1 MFVLIALFLT
11 LPVMAIALTYGFV
24 DAGWTSHMNVRQLP
38 VSLGAFILYSYAVLC
53 SHFYNE
59 HLFFSYV
66 SLTYITLVWGIGFYY
81 DLKKRS
87 IYLDKNLVRHPVLLI
102 LLLINAVFVWFSLAE
117 TSFYHFHFITAL
129 LMLSL
134 FPLACTVTNQKPLR
148 LWKFSVLT
156 IVLVCF
162 FIEIPDFTDVLYAVT
177 ALYIAYVLEGERQ
190 ATFGVS
196 GSFVLGGL
204 LAFWILTVVEQPYQI
219 FILVIPLLA
228 LIFSLQPTVFEQ
240 LTFLRWIERIGLRE

>member
-1 MFVLIALFLT
+1 M
-11 LPVMAIALTYGFV
+11 
-24 DAGWTSHMNVRQLP
+24 
-38 VSLGAFILYSYAVLC
+38 
-53 SHFYNE
+53 
-59 HLFFSYV
+59 
-66 SLTYITLVWGIGFYY
+66 
-81 DLKKRS
+81 
-87 IYLDKNLVRHPVLLI
+87 
-102 LLLINAVFVWFSLAE
+102 
-117 TSFYHFHFITAL
+117 
-129 LMLSL
+129 
-134 FPLACTVTNQKPLR
+134 
-148 LWKFSVLT
+148 T